1 MKRESMYVAVDVHYT
16 IDDTHAIVAG
26 VLFCDPISHVV
37 EDEFIVVLGSPKP
50 YIPGQ
55 FYQREMPC
63 ILELMKRITAP
74 IDAVFID
81 GYVDLGARAGLGRH
95 LYWALRGEI
104 AVIGVAKRFFKAS
117 TALEVKRG
125 QSERPLFVTAAGL
138 DVHLAAN
145 MVKDMH
151 GPFRIPTLLK
161 RADSLTRGRSRDT
174 SDAVLK
180 HHTHEEQRPSRLD
193 C

>member
-1 MKRESMYVAVDVHYT
+1 MYVAVDVHYAS
-16 IDDTHAIVAG
+16 DDTHARVAG
-26 VLFCDPISHVV
+26 VLFRDPVSHVV
-37 EDEFIVVLGSPKP
+37 DDECMVVVGPPKP
-50 YIPGQ
+50 YVPGQ

-63 ILELMKRITAP
+63 ILDLMKHITAS

-104 AVIGVAKRFFKAS
+104 VVIGVAKRFFKAS

-125 QSERPLFVTAAGL
+125 QSERPLFVTAVGL

-161 RADSLTRGRSRDT
+161 RADSLVRGRSRDT

-180 HHTHEEQRPSRLD
+180 HHTDEGQRPSRLD
-193 C
+193 H